1 MKAMRAETLSE
12 AMLFNSIYKLVELI
26 KNKYSSTYAVT
37 NILFCEDG
45 IESIEKIYKFKRPA
59 LKEEYLAAMSIGS
72 NRKYSFCWHVQGETT
87 EYSEYHLT
95 ITQNDNCDTEY
106 DFVELLIDED
116 AIPLVNETI
125 KNNLSFTMDIVEK
138 ITNSVNAM
146 LRL

>member
-1 MKAMRAETLSE
+1 MLKAETLLE
-12 AMLFNSIYKLVELI
+12 AMLFNSIYELMDLI
-26 KNKYSSTYAVT
+26 ENKYLPAYAV
-37 NILFCEDG
+37 IDSFCKDEV
-45 IESIEKIYKFKRPA
+45 ESIEKIYKFKRPA
-59 LKEEYLAAMSIGS
+59 FKEEYLAAMSIG
-72 NRKYSFCWHVQGETT
+72 NDRKYSFCWHIQGETT

-116 AIPLVNETI
+116 AIPLVNEKI

-138 ITNSVNAM
+138 ITNSVNTM